1 MFHDHLEE
9 FKLIVL
15 FGARPGTMSIVPG
28 DVIPDA
34 LLRGMK
40 ALADP
45 TRLRILRYLA
55 QEPQTAS
62 ELSRVLRLRPPT
74 VNHHLNQLR
83 LAGMVH
89 VFLDPDGEKKFAARY
104 EGFDDTQ
111 DLLNLFV
118 RGD

>member
-1 MFHDHLEE
+1 
-9 FKLIVL
+9 
-15 FGARPGTMSIVPG
+15 
-28 DVIPDA
+28 
-34 LLRGMK
+34 
-40 ALADP
+40 
-45 TRLRILRYLA
+45 
-55 QEPQTAS
+55 
-62 ELSRVLRLRPPT
+62 LRPPT